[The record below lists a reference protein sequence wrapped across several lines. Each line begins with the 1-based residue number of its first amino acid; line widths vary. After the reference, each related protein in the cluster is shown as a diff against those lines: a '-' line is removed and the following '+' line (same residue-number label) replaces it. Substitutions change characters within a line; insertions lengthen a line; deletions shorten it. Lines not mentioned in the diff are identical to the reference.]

1 MKNTLKSKKRFVQEY
16 KVISI
21 GLLFLFV
28 LISSFSNKKNSI
40 MTKVNQNSVIA
51 HRGAW
56 KQAGLPQNS
65 IASLKQAITLGCIGS
80 EFDVWM
86 TADGQLVVNH
96 DQEFGGLDIEKTN
109 YKDLLVHKLS
119 NGEHIPTLEEY
130 IRAGM
135 ENNPNTRLICEIK
148 PSEISKARGISI
160 AEETVK
166 LIRSLKAVDMVDYI
180 SFDFEILKKVKE
192 LDPGAYV
199 QFLNGNKSPKA
210 IKKAGMKGINYNYK
224 VFKILPKWVK
234 QAKEEGITL
243 NTWTVND
250 PEMMDW
256 FLKKEF
262 DFITTDEPELLLQK
276 QKSLW
281 TEGNS

>member
-16 KVISI
+16 KVFGI

-28 LISSFSNKKNSI
+28 FISSFSNKKNSI

-86 TADGQLVVNH
+86 TADGHLVVNH

-135 ENNPNTRLICEIK
+135 ENNPKTRLVCEIK
-148 PSEISKARGISI
+148 PSEISKARGVSI

-166 LIRSLKAVDMVDYI
+166 LIRSLNAEAMVDYI
-180 SFDFEILKKVKE
+180 SFDFEILKKIKE
-192 LDPGAYV
+192 LEPEAHV

-210 IKKAGMKGINYNYK
+210 IKKAGMKGINYNYM
-224 VFKILPKWVK
+224 VFKVLPKWVK
-234 QAKEEGITL
+234 QAKKEGIIL

>member
-1 MKNTLKSKKRFVQEY
+1 
-16 KVISI
+16 
-21 GLLFLFV
+21 
-28 LISSFSNKKNSI
+28 

>member
-16 KVISI
+16 KVFGI

-28 LISSFSNKKNSI
+28 FISSFSNKKNSI

-80 EFDVWM
+80 EFDVRM
-86 TADGQLVVNH
+86 TADGHLVVNH
-96 DQEFGGLDIEKTN
+96 DADFHGLDIEKTN
-109 YKDLLVHKLS
+109 YKDLLVYALS
-119 NGEHIPTLEEY
+119 NGEKIPTLAEY

-135 ENNPNTRLICEIK
+135 ENNRNTRLVCEIK
-148 PSEISKARGISI
+148 PSEISKERGVFI

-166 LIRSLKAVDMVDYI
+166 LVRSLKGGFLVDYI
-180 SFDFEILKKVKE
+180 SFDYDILKKIKE
-192 LDPGAYV
+192 IDPGAQV

-210 IKKAGMKGINYNYK
+210 IRKDGMEGIDYHYL
-224 VFKILPKWVK
+224 VFKTLSKWVK
-234 QAKEEGITL
+234 QAKKEGVIL
-243 NTWTVND
+243 NVWTVND

-256 FLKKEF
+256 FLQKEF
-262 DFITTDEPELLLQK
+262 DFITTDEPEMLLQK
-276 QKSLW
+276 QKNLW
-281 TEGNS
+281 IEGNS

>member
-1 MKNTLKSKKRFVQEY
+1 MNKVLKLNKKIMQEY
-16 KVISI
+16 KFFSIVVI
-21 GLLFLFV
+21 FLSVF
-28 LISSFSNKKNSI
+28 IFSFTNKKNNI
-40 MTKVNQNSVIA
+40 MTIEKQNSVIA

-56 KQAGLPQNS
+56 KKLGLPQNS
-65 IASLKQAITLGCIGS
+65 IASLKQAIALGCIGS

-109 YKDLLVHKLS
+109 YKDLLAHRLS
-119 NGEHIPTLEEY
+119 NGEQISTLAAY

-135 ENNPNTRLICEIK
+135 ENNLNTRLVCEIK
-148 PSEISKARGISI
+148 PSEISKARGVSI

-166 LIRSLKAVDMVDYI
+166 LIRSLKAEGKVDYI

-192 LDPGAYV
+192 LEPGAPV

-234 QAKEEGITL
+234 QAKEEGIIL

>member
-1 MKNTLKSKKRFVQEY
+1 MNNRLKFKNKFMQEY
-16 KVISI
+16 KIFSI
-21 GLLFLFV
+21 IAIILFV
-28 LISSFSNKKNSI
+28 FISSFSNKKSMI
-40 MTKVNQNSVIA
+40 MTTEKQNSVIA

-56 KQAGLPQNS
+56 KKLGLPQNS
-65 IASLKQAITLGCIGS
+65 VASLKQAIALGCIGS

-96 DQEFGGLDIEKTN
+96 DQEFGGLDIERTN
-109 YKDLLVHKLS
+109 YKDLLLHKLS
-119 NGEHIPTLEEY
+119 NGEQIPTLEEY

-135 ENNPNTRLICEIK
+135 ENNPNTRLVCEIK
-148 PSEISKARGISI
+148 PSEISKARGVSI

-166 LIRSLKAVDMVDYI
+166 LIRSLKAASRVDYI
-180 SFDFEILKKVKE
+180 SFDFEILKKIKE
-192 LDPGAYV
+192 LEPEAQV

-210 IKKAGMKGINYNYK
+210 IKKAGMEGINYNNK

-234 QAKEEGITL
+234 QAKKEGIIL

-250 PEMMDW
+250 SEMMDW

>member
-1 MKNTLKSKKRFVQEY
+1 MKNTLKSKKRLVQEY
-16 KVISI
+16 KVFGI

-28 LISSFSNKKNSI
+28 FISSFSNKKNSI
-40 MTKVNQNSVIA
+40 MTKAAQNSVIA

-56 KQAGLPQNS
+56 KHAGLPQNS
-65 IASLKQAITLGCIGS
+65 IASLRQAITLGCIGS
-80 EFDVWM
+80 EFDVRM

-119 NGEHIPTLEEY
+119 NGEQIPTLEEY

-135 ENNPNTRLICEIK
+135 ENNPNTRLVCEIK
-148 PSEISKARGISI
+148 PSEISKERGVLI
-160 AEETVK
+160 AEETVN
-166 LIRSLKAVDMVDYI
+166 LVRSLKGESMVNYI
-180 SFDFEILKKVKE
+180 SFDYDILKKIKE
-192 LDPGAYV
+192 IEPGAQV
-199 QFLNGNKSPKA
+199 QFLNGDKSPKT
-210 IKKAGMKGINYNYK
+210 IRKDGMEGIDYHYL
-224 VFKILPKWVK
+224 VFRALPKWVK
-234 QAKEEGITL
+234 QAKKEGIIL